1 MENRNNIVEIKKEAL
16 KDLKIR
22 VFSKLNEGNLNYLV
36 SLDSEENCEDNS
48 QRLVLGTFYKGNPR
62 DIKNKYVQLFKV
74 ITEEYVDKKRL
85 ETLLSQLQDKLGVQL
100 SDEYRD
106 IITAI
111 TESNKDSET
120 ELLTIQRRIKIEDI
134 LETSE
139 IDTEYGT
146 IDYYRLDELL
156 PNRESIENATDETVQ
171 EVGEKATNRLT
182 TLESIQTQEDAS
194 LDESNLVSF
203 ITYREKV
210 TNRERI
216 LSNYIE
222 KIQDMDSK
230 TIIECLKVMEDESE
244 NEDSKLYSVYLRIQE
259 NRIIKQVQKYLGE
272 LKNKIP
278 DEKIEEFMQVL
289 ETQKIQVVENG
300 TLQENMLNAMDTR
313 NARLEEYLNNGRKT
327 DFEIIRYLSN
337 IEGEDTKREE
347 ILQFLKYRV
356 SSAGQVI
363 KRKNEKFELRKYI
376 EETDFKDNDE
386 TEQNWFLY
394 EVSKVETEYLKSRY
408 GKILAKYKEQK
419 EDNKNL
425 AEYETELSELE
436 DKKKDAK
443 ELFNKYYEL
452 KEKGE
457 NEKNG

>member
-1 MENRNNIVEIKKEAL
+1 MENKNDMVEIAKKAL
-16 KDLKIR
+16 KEPKIR
-22 VFSKLNEGNLNYLV
+22 VFSKLSGGTLNYLV

-48 QRLVLGTFYKGNPR
+48 QRLVLGTFYNGNPR
-62 DIKNKYVQLFKV
+62 DIKNKYVQLLKA
-74 ITEEYVDKKRL
+74 ISEEFVDKKRV
-85 ETLLSQLQDKLGVQL
+85 ETLVSQLQDKFEVQL

-111 TESNKDSET
+111 IGNNKESEI
-120 ELLTIQRRIKIEDI
+120 IQRRIKIEDI

-139 IDTEYGT
+139 VDTEYGT

-156 PNRESIENATDETVQ
+156 PNGESIENATDETVQ

-272 LKNKIP
+272 LKSKIP
-278 DEKIEEFMQVL
+278 HEKIEEFMQVL

-313 NARLEEYLNNGRKT
+313 NARLEEYLNNGRRT
-327 DFEIIRYLSN
+327 DFEIIRYLSD
-337 IEGEDTKREE
+337 IQGEDSKREE
-347 ILQFLKYRV
+347 ILQFLKCRV
-356 SSAGQVI
+356 SSVNQVI
-363 KRKNEKFELRKYI
+363 KRKNEGFELRTYI
-376 EETDFKDNDE
+376 EETDFKDSDE

-394 EVSKVETEYLKSRY
+394 EVSKVETEYLKSKY
-408 GKILAKYKEQK
+408 GKILKRYKEQN
-419 EDNKNL
+419 EDNKSL
-425 AEYETELSELE
+425 AEYETELSKLE
-436 DKKKDAK
+436 DKREEAK
-443 ELFNKYYEL
+443 GLFNQYYEL
-452 KEKGE
+452 SKKGEKGE
-457 NEKNG
+457 KVKNE